1 MLGVIVLKTG
11 TPPNGVFL
19 PGWLELYL
27 GLVLTMLT
35 AMALGLMISALATN
49 VALAAA
55 AAPLLVAPQMLLGG
69 FVLPVDGVA
78 EVLSYGMVG
87 HWSSTAMGTT
97 ADLNRLYFQTIERD
111 PGAFQDNPLLE
122 QVNFAP
128 DIYDTD
134 PGPKSEAQSRA
145 DRRPRLLLYG
155 GILAGMTA
163 LFLAGTFAF
172 QWRKDVGWR
181 H

>member
-1 MLGVIVLKTG
+1 
-11 TPPNGVFL
+11 
-19 PGWLELYL
+19 
-27 GLVLTMLT
+27 
-35 AMALGLMISALATN
+35 
-49 VALAAA
+49 
-55 AAPLLVAPQMLLGG
+55 
-69 FVLPVDGVA
+69 
-78 EVLSYGMVG
+78 
-87 HWSSTAMGTT
+87 MGTT

-122 QVNFAP
+122 QVNFDP

-134 PGPKSEAQSRA
+134 PGPKSEAQSRE

-155 GILAGMTA
+155 GILGGMTA